1 MLWSVCSHHICGGD
15 WPQSGDWA
23 ASFFLSGSDFSD
35 CWLSRGLCFTL
46 LFMFDHIWLYHLI
59 CVCLYVNVFLFGPRG
74 VLWTAV
80 LLTLK
85 LPLQA
90 AVPMATFHSHLF
102 SIWLWHIHLKIQKHT
117 KRTARCGHV
126 LLKAKF
132 FIIPC
137 ELKQTDFTDYR
148 IFSDSQKKCAK
159 CICQIT
165 PYVSVVGGV
174 GLEVLMWC
182 EWSGYSYPLFSP
194 NATLHE
200 FVLNCYTE

>member
-1 MLWSVCSHHICGGD
+1 MVIDHKVVIEQHLLFSQAQTFQTVDCHVVSALLCCLCLIIYDCSVWSVCVCTLTCFCLVLGVC
-15 WPQSGDWA
+15 SG
-23 ASFFLSGSDFSD
+23 
-35 CWLSRGLCFTL
+35 
-46 LFMFDHIWLYHLI
+46 
-59 CVCLYVNVFLFGPRG
+59 
-74 VLWTAV
+74 
-80 LLTLK
+80 LTLK